1 MLSRNMRVPMP
12 VTVNEGTRDFVIVN
26 DENKSESYKFF
37 LKNDIVTL
45 KTKKRKMQVNNET
58 IKAMKDT

>member
-1 MLSRNMRVPMP
+1 MP

-58 IKAMKDT
+58 IKAMKDI